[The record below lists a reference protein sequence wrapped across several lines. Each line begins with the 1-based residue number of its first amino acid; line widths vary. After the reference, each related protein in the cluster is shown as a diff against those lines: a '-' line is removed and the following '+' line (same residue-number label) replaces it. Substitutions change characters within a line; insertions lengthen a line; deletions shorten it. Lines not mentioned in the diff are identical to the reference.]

1 VYAVDGAIQ
10 TIRHS
15 CSAKS
20 GSGAWPHPYGSHF
33 SAVPGWARPPS
44 IWIRTAIS
52 QPCLFSSILK
62 LPWSRSLQNRLRA
75 GSRTSMT
82 EPVRAILM
90 DLEGAAV
97 PMTFMTETLTPLASS
112 GWAAILLNTHRTP
125 KLRMLWRKPD
135 ALWVVSL

>member
-1 VYAVDGAIQ
+1 MPLFVDPEVTVVTFI
-10 TIRHS
+10 
-15 CSAKS
+15 AKQ
-20 GSGAWPHPYGSHF
+20 
-33 SAVPGWARPPS
+33 V
-44 IWIRTAIS
+44 T
-52 QPCLFSSILK
+52 
-62 LPWSRSLQNRLRA
+62 A

-97 PMTFMTETLTPLASS
+97 PMTFMTETLTPLASKRL
-112 GWAAILLNTHRTP
+112 GAILLNTHRTP